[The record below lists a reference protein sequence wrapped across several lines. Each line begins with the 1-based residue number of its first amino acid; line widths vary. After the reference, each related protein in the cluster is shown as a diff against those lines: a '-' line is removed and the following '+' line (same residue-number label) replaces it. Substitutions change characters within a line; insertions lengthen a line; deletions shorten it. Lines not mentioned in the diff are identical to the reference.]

1 MGKVSVAFGSPL
13 TSSTFV
19 FTQFSSRIE
28 QVLSDME
35 QPSSNIFEGYK
46 SVGCVTGPLP
56 FIVRHGK
63 NPQDTRIITIVG
75 RTFHTYTTNLSLVEV
90 SIPHEKDV
98 KTVIADERNIFSAS
112 GRSILI
118 WGRGSKKLIQR
129 LDNGHQSDVQQ
140 IVKFGVNKLLS
151 LDEDNVLFHWSIKE
165 KEILNILSLDEGAFK
180 ISAIC
185 HPFTYKDKILL
196 GSKQGQLQLWN
207 VSSEQCLYKFEGWGS
222 EVTCINQSP
231 VVDVLG
237 IGLDDGHVY
246 VLNIKYD
253 EVLVK
258 IYQEY
263 GPITSMS
270 FRLDG
275 QPYLVTASDMGH
287 LMIWN
292 LERKRLSSQIRN
304 AHNGRISKCQFVRN
318 ESLLVTAGCDN
329 SVKIWTMDM
338 SDGCGTLLSQRSGHS
353 EPPSYIRFYG
363 PKGFNLLSAGNDSS
377 LKMFHMY
384 SERLNRNLGTARYNP
399 KSRHKKDRSI
409 SKLPPISC
417 FAAETSKEKQWD
429 NIVACHKGTSLVT
442 TWNYDKCRMGEH
454 FIAQPSYDKHGVH
467 ATTVSI
473 TSCGNFCVI
482 GYSNGI
488 IYKYNLQ
495 SGIFRQTYET
505 SELSDHRAHDG
516 PVVGLTVD
524 GLDIVLISAGQDSA
538 LRLWNFKTGILLL
551 CTRVAAPICK
561 IELHRENN
569 LLAMSM
575 ANNQIEIMD
584 LETRTTIRK
593 FSSNSKLLDMTF
605 SPDSRWLIASFEDKS
620 IRTWDLSLGK
630 LIDSFRLSSS
640 CISLSVS
647 STGEFLATAHD
658 DSLSI
663 NIWCNHTIYHPAAF
677 RTIDES
683 KEPPVLDMP
692 FVRCDESIEDNEES
706 EDQALAECEDY
717 LELEY
722 VSPDQLHDNL
732 ITMSGL
738 PSSRWKNLLNIEEIR
753 EKQRIQDEEKR
764 VKPSKVPFFIPV
776 KAGLKPKVDLAMIE
790 ELNRTDKEASENASK
805 IQNLQLLSPLIQ
817 SLLRCASKSDYEPF
831 ISELKELGPSAT
843 DAEIRSMGSDTCGNN
858 QAMLCFL
865 EAMKQRL
872 YRNADFELIN
882 SWLSVFLK
890 AHSGLIMEDAEV
902 RRQCLEL
909 SKLFGA
915 KWDRLKEEF
924 NQIFCVLNFVRSSIL

>member
-1 MGKVSVAFGSPL
+1 
-13 TSSTFV
+13 
-19 FTQFSSRIE
+19 
-28 QVLSDME
+28 ME

-75 RTFHTYTTNLSLVEV
+75 RTFHTYSTNLSLVEV

-98 KTVIADERNIFSAS
+98 KTIVADERYIYSAS
-112 GRSILI
+112 GRSILV

-129 LDNGHQSDVQQ
+129 LDNGHQSDIRQ
-140 IVKFGVNKLLS
+140 IVKFGVNKILS
-151 LDEDNVLFHWSIKE
+151 LDEDNVLFHWSIKD
-165 KEILNILSLDEGAFK
+165 KEILNILSLDEAVFG
-180 ISAIC
+180 ISSIC
-185 HPFTYKDKILL
+185 HPFSYKDKVLL

-207 VSSEQCLYKFEGWGS
+207 VQSEQCLYKFEGWGS
-222 EVTCINQSP
+222 EVTSINQSP
-231 VVDVLG
+231 VEDVLG
-237 IGLDDGHVY
+237 IGLADGHVY
-246 VLNIKYD
+246 VHNIKYD

-263 GPITSMS
+263 GPVTSMS

-275 QPYLVTASDMGH
+275 QPYLVTASDVGH

-304 AHNGRISKCQFVRN
+304 AHNGRISKCQFIRN
-318 ESLLVTAGCDN
+318 EALLVTTGDDN

-363 PKGFNLLSAGNDSS
+363 PKGFNLLSAGNDST

-409 SKLPPISC
+409 SRLPAISC
-417 FAAETSKEKQWD
+417 FAAETAKEKQWD
-429 NIVACHKGTSLVT
+429 NIIACHRGTSLVT

-454 FIAQPSYDKHGVH
+454 FFAQPSYDKHGAH
-467 ATTVSI
+467 ATSVCI
-473 TSCGNFCVI
+473 TSCGNFAVI

-488 IYKYNLQ
+488 IFKYNIQ

-505 SELSDHRAHDG
+505 AELSDHRAHDG
-516 PVVGLTVD
+516 SVVGLTVD
-524 GLDIVLISAGQDSA
+524 GLDIVLISAGHDSA
-538 LRLWNFKTGILLL
+538 LRLWNFKTGVLLIKNEF
-551 CTRVAAPICK
+551 VSPISK

-569 LLAMSM
+569 LLAVAL

-593 FSSNSKLLDMTF
+593 FSSNCKLLDMTF
-605 SPDSRWLIASFEDKS
+605 SPDSRWLIVSFEDKS

-630 LIDSFRLSSS
+630 LIDAFRLSKV
-640 CISLSVS
+640 CTSLSIS

-663 NIWCNHTIYHPAAF
+663 NVWCNHTIYHPANF
-677 RTIDES
+677 RAVDES
-683 KEPPVLDMP
+683 KEPMMLDMP
-692 FVRCDESIEDNEES
+692 FVRCDESMKDDEES
-706 EDQALAECEDY
+706 EDQALPDNEDQ
-717 LELEY
+717 LEVNY
-722 VSPDQLHDNL
+722 VSPDQLHENL

-738 PSSRWKNLLNIEEIR
+738 PSSRWKNLLNIDQIR
-753 EKQRIQDEEKR
+753 EQQRIQEQEKR
-764 VKPSKVPFFIPV
+764 LKPAKVPFFIPV
-776 KAGLKPKVDLAMIE
+776 TAGLKPKVDLKAIE
-790 ELNRTDKEASENASK
+790 ELNRSDKDTASEKSSK
-805 IQNLQLLSPLIQ
+805 IQDLQLLSPLIQ
-817 SLLRCASKSDYEPF
+817 NLMQCASKKDYESF
-831 ISELKELGPSAT
+831 INELKELGPSAT
-843 DAEIRSMGSDTCGNN
+843 DAEIRSLGTDSCGDNKP
-858 QAMLCFL
+858 MLCFL
-865 EAMKQRL
+865 DAVKCGLDKNM
-872 YRNADFELIN
+872 DFELLN
-882 SWLSVFLK
+882 SWLALFLK
-890 AHSGLIMEDAEV
+890 AHSDLIMEDAEV
-902 RRQCLEL
+902 RHHCQEL
-909 SKLFGA
+909 GNNFGP
-915 KWDRLKEEF
+915 KWDRIKEEF

>member
-1 MGKVSVAFGSPL
+1 MN
-13 TSSTFV
+13 
-19 FTQFSSRIE
+19 
-28 QVLSDME
+28 ME

-46 SVGCVTGPLP
+46 SVGCVTGSLP

-75 RTFHTYTTNLSLVEV
+75 RTFHTYSTNLSLVEV

-98 KTVIADERNIFSAS
+98 RTVFADERNIYSAS

-129 LDNGHQSDVQQ
+129 LDNGHQSDIRQ
-140 IVKFGVNKLLS
+140 IVKFGANKLLS
-151 LDEDNVLFHWSIKE
+151 LDDDNVLFHWSIKE
-165 KEILNILSLDEGAFK
+165 KEILNILSLDEGTFK

-185 HPFTYKDKILL
+185 HPYTYKYKVLM

-207 VSSEQCLYKFEGWGS
+207 VSSEQCLYKFDGWGS

-231 VVDVLG
+231 VEDVLG
-237 IGLDDGHVY
+237 IGLADGHVF
-246 VLNIKYD
+246 VHNIKYD

-263 GPITSMS
+263 GPVTSMS

-275 QPYLVTASDMGH
+275 QPYLVTSSDVGH

-304 AHNGRISKCQFVRN
+304 AHIGRISKCQFIRN
-318 ESLLVTAGCDN
+318 ESLLVTTGDDN
-329 SVKIWTMDM
+329 SVKIWTLDM
-338 SDGCGTLLSQRSGHS
+338 SDGCGTLLCQRSGHS
-353 EPPSYIRFYG
+353 EPPRYIRFYG
-363 PKGFNLLSAGNDSS
+363 PKGFNLLSAGDDST

-409 SKLPPISC
+409 SRLPPISC
-417 FAAETSKEKQWD
+417 FAAETAKEKQWD
-429 NIVACHKGTSLVT
+429 NIVVCHKGTSLVT
-442 TWNYDKCRMGEH
+442 TWNYDKCRMGDH
-454 FIAQPSYDKHGVH
+454 FIAQASYDKHGVY
-467 ATTVSI
+467 ATSVCI
-473 TSCGNFCVI
+473 TSCGNFTVI

-488 IYKYNLQ
+488 IFKYNLQ

-505 SELSDHRAHDG
+505 NELSDHRAHDG

-524 GLDIVLISAGQDSA
+524 GLDMVLISAGQDSA
-538 LRLWNFKTGILLL
+538 LRLWNFKTGILLINTKL
-551 CTRVAAPICK
+551 ASPITN

-569 LLAMSM
+569 LLAI
-575 ANNQIEIMD
+575 ALADYQIEIMD

-593 FSSNSKLLDMTF
+593 FSSASKLSDMTF

-630 LIDSFRLSSS
+630 LIDAFRLSKV
-640 CISLSVS
+640 CTSLSIS
-647 STGEFLATAHD
+647 STGEFLATAHE
-658 DSLSI
+658 DSLAI
-663 NIWCNHTIYHPAAF
+663 NVWCNHTIYHPAAF
-677 RTIDES
+677 RAIDES
-683 KEPPVLDMP
+683 KDPLVLDMP
-692 FVRCDESIEDNEES
+692 FVRCDESMEDNEES
-706 EDQALAECEDY
+706 EDQALPENENY
-717 LELEY
+717 LEANY
-722 VSPDQLHDNL
+722 VSPQQLHENL

-753 EKQRIQDEEKR
+753 EKQKIQEAEKR
-764 VKPSKVPFFIPV
+764 VKATKVPFFIPV
-776 KAGLKPKVDLAMIE
+776 KAGLKPKVDLKAIE
-790 ELNRTDKEASENASK
+790 ELNCANDDENQNNASK
-805 IQNLQLLSPLIQ
+805 IQDLQLLSPLGRNLMQ
-817 SLLRCASKSDYEPF
+817 CESSGDYEPF

-843 DAEIRSMGSDTCGNN
+843 DAEIRSLGTDTCGNHRP
-858 QAMLCFL
+858 MLCFL
-865 EAMKQRL
+865 YAIRQGLE
-872 YRNADFELIN
+872 RNTDFELTN
-882 SWLSVFLK
+882 SWLALFLK
-890 AHSGLIMEDAEV
+890 AHSDLIVKDEAV
-902 RRQCLEL
+902 RHRLIEL
-909 SKLFGA
+909 TKLFA
-915 KWDRLKEEF
+915 PKWDRIKEEF